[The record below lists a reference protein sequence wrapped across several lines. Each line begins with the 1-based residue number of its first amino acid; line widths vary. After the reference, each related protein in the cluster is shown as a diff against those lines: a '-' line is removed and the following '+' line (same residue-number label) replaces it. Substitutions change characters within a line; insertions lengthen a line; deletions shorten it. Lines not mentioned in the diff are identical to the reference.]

1 MPVTCAVCQIC
12 KCDLWGPTLWLIDL
26 DGFEDIRVGL
36 HECLQG
42 GCRWLR
48 TRGAQGAL
56 LPWGPVVVGLR
67 PCPAAMV

>member
-1 MPVTCAVCQIC
+1 
-12 KCDLWGPTLWLIDL
+12 LWLIDL